1 MIWSRWTKG
10 PESPDAR
17 DVFVSVT
24 RFKASSILDLPRI
37 ALAGFALKRRWP
49 ELPGAIGTLLWVDIG
64 ERSSGSVSIWRAESD
79 MRNFVR
85 WKPHV
90 EIVKRY
96 RAAGVMTATAWVVP
110 QFDREAVRRE
120 ASRWLARAATPSV

>member
-10 PESPDAR
+10 LESPESS

-37 ALAGFALKRRWP
+37 ALAGFALKRRWQ
-49 ELPGAIGTLLWVDIG
+49 ELPGAIGTWLWVDIG

-96 RAAGVMTATAWVVP
+96 RAAGVMTARAWVVP
-110 QFDREAVRRE
+110 LLDREAVRRE
-120 ASRWLARAATPSV
+120 ATQWLTRTATPSE

>member
-1 MIWSRWTKG
+1 MLWSRWTNG

-24 RFKASSILDLPRI
+24 RFKASSIFDLPRI

-49 ELPGAIGTLLWVDIG
+49 DLPGAIGTWLWVDIG

-96 RAAGVMTATAWVVP
+96 RAAGVMTATAWVAP
-110 QFDREAVRRE
+110 QLDREAARRE
-120 ASRWLARAATPSV
+120 ASRWLRATTPSE

>member
-10 PESPDAR
+10 LESPESS

-24 RFKASSILDLPRI
+24 RLKASSILDLPRI
-37 ALAGFALKRRWP
+37 AHAGFALKRRWQ
-49 ELPGAIGTLLWVDIG
+49 ELPGAIGTWLWVDIG

-96 RAAGVMTATAWVVP
+96 RAAGVMTATAWVAP
-110 QFDREAVRRE
+110 LLDREAVRRE
-120 ASRWLARAATPSV
+120 AIQWLTRAAMPSE